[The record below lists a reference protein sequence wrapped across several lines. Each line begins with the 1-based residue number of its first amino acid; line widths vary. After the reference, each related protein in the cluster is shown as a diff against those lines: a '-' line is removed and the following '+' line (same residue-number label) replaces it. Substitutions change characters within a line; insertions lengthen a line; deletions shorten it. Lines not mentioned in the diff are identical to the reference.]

1 MALRIIQV
9 IVPDQRKK
17 ELYNLIRGE
26 SHIESW
32 DQVIDEKRYKL
43 SLLLPVDS
51 SEHLISKLEHH
62 FSDTGTFR
70 IVIYPVEATIP
81 RPDNPDEEKER
92 GTAKENSVKEGKGR
106 ISREELYHDL
116 VDSTRLSWV
125 FIILMLASTIVAA
138 TGILRNSEA
147 IIIGSM
153 VIAPLL
159 GPNVALSL
167 ATTLADFQLAK
178 NALRVS
184 VLGMAISLIFAI
196 SLGAILDIDP
206 SAHQIATRTQ
216 PNLGDIGLSLAS
228 GIAGA
233 LAFTTGVASALV
245 GVMVAV
251 ALLPP
256 LVVFGMLLGAG
267 FYEPAMGA
275 MLLLFI
281 NIICINLSGV
291 ITFVI
296 QGFKPANWGEAGKAK
311 NTSRLAITIWLA
323 LLLILTFSLYYSHL
337 NFDFL

>member
-1 MALRIIQV
+1 MALRLMQV
-9 IVPDQRKK
+9 VVPADEKDK
-17 ELYNLIRGE
+17 LHSLIRGE
-26 SHIESW
+26 SRIESW
-32 DQVIDEKRYKL
+32 DQTIDEKRYKL
-43 SLLLPVDS
+43 SILLAVDD
-51 SEHLISKLEHH
+51 SEHLITKLEHH
-62 FSDTGTFR
+62 FSNTGTFR
-70 IVIYPVEATIP
+70 IVLYPVEATIP
-81 RPDNPDEEKER
+81 RPDAPDLERER
-92 GTAKENSVKEGKGR
+92 GTAKENAKKKGKGR

-125 FIILMLASTIVAA
+125 FIILMLSSTIVAA
-138 TGILRNSEA
+138 TGLLRNSEA

-167 ATTLADFQLAK
+167 ATTLADFHLAK
-178 NALRVS
+178 NALKVTFA
-184 VLGMAISLIFAI
+184 GIGISLLFAI
-196 SLGAILDIDP
+196 SLGILLEIDP
-206 SAHQIATRTQ
+206 SAPQIATRTE

-256 LVVFGMLLGAG
+256 LVVLGMLIGAG
-267 FYEPAMGA
+267 YWDAATGA
-275 MLLLFI
+275 LFLLFI

-291 ITFVI
+291 LTFVV
-296 QGFKPANWGEAGKAK
+296 QGIKPASWDKKGQAR
-311 NTSRLAITIWLA
+311 NTSRAAISVWIF
-323 LLLILTFSLYYSHL
+323 LLLILIFALYYSHL

>member
-1 MALRIIQV
+1 MALRLMQV
-9 IVPDQRKK
+9 VVPADRKE
-17 ELYNLIRGE
+17 ELYSLIRGE

-43 SLLLPVDS
+43 SLLLPVEN
-51 SEHLISKLEHH
+51 SEHLITKLELH
-62 FSDTGTFR
+62 FSNTGSFR
-70 IVIYPVEATIP
+70 IVLYPVEATIP
-81 RPDNPDEEKER
+81 RPDDPNVERER
-92 GTAKENSVKEGKGR
+92 GTFRENADKAGKGR

-116 VDSTRLSWV
+116 VDSTRLTWV
-125 FIILMLASTIVAA
+125 FVILMLASTIVAA

-167 ATTLADFQLAK
+167 ATTLADYHLAR
-178 NALRVS
+178 NALRVTFT
-184 VLGMAISLIFAI
+184 GIAISLFFAI
-196 SLGAILDIDP
+196 GMGIILKVDP

-233 LAFTTGVASALV
+233 LAFTSGVASALV

-256 LVVFGMLLGAG
+256 LVVLGMLLGAG
-267 FYEPAMGA
+267 HWQPAMGA
-275 MLLLFI
+275 LLLLFI

-291 ITFVI
+291 VTFVV
-296 QGFKPANWGEAGKAK
+296 QGIKPADWGEEGKAK
-311 NTSRLAITIWLA
+311 STSRLAISIWIF
-323 LLLILTFSLYYSHL
+323 LLLVLTFSLYYSHL
-337 NFDFL
+337 NFNFL

>member
-1 MALRIIQV
+1 MALRLLQV
-9 IVPDQRKK
+9 VIPSNRKD
-17 ELYNLIRGE
+17 ELYNVIRGE
-26 SHIESW
+26 SRIESW
-32 DQVIDEKRYKL
+32 DQVIDENRYKL
-43 SLLLPVDS
+43 SILLEVDD
-51 SEHLISKLEHH
+51 SEHLITKLEHH

-70 IVIYPVEATIP
+70 IVLYPVEATIP
-81 RPDNPDEEKER
+81 RPDDPDVERER
-92 GTAKENSVKEGKGR
+92 GTAKEQAKKEGKGR

-125 FIILMLASTIVAA
+125 FAVLMLASTVVAA

-167 ATTLADFQLAK
+167 ATTLADFHLAK
-178 NALRVS
+178 NAMRVIIT
-184 VLGMAISLIFAI
+184 GIGISLIFAI
-196 SLGAILDIDP
+196 LIGLILEIDP
-206 SAHQIATRTQ
+206 TAHQIANRTQ

-256 LVVFGMLLGAG
+256 LVVLGMLIGAG
-267 FYEPAMGA
+267 QWQPATGA

-291 ITFVI
+291 LTFVV
-296 QGFKPANWGEAGKAK
+296 QGIKPSHWGEEGKAR
-311 NTSRLAITIWLA
+311 NTTRVAISIWIF
-323 LLLILTFSLYYSHL
+323 LLLILTISLYYSHI
-337 NFDFL
+337 NFDLL

>member
-1 MALRIIQV
+1 MALRLMQV
-9 IVPDQRKK
+9 VVPADQK
-17 ELYNLIRGE
+17 EDLHSLIRGE
-26 SHIESW
+26 SRIESW
-32 DQVIDEKRYKL
+32 DQTIDEKRYKL
-43 SLLLPVDS
+43 SILLPVDD
-51 SEHLISKLEHH
+51 SEHLITKLEHH
-62 FSDTGTFR
+62 FSNTGTFR
-70 IVIYPVEATIP
+70 IILYPVEATIP
-81 RPDNPDEEKER
+81 RPDDPDLERER
-92 GTAKENSVKEGKGR
+92 GTAKENAAKQGKGR

-125 FIILMLASTIVAA
+125 FIILMLASTVVAA
-138 TGILRNSEA
+138 TGLLRNSEA

-167 ATTLADFQLAK
+167 ATTLADFHLAK
-178 NALRVS
+178 NALKVTFA
-184 VLGMAISLIFAI
+184 GIAISLVFAI
-196 SLGAILDIDP
+196 ALGLILEIDP
-206 SAHQIATRTQ
+206 TAHQISTRTK

-256 LVVFGMLLGAG
+256 LVVLGMLLGAG
-267 FYEPAMGA
+267 HWEAATGA
-275 MLLLFI
+275 LLLLFI

-291 ITFVI
+291 LTFVI
-296 QGFKPANWGEAGKAK
+296 QGIKPANWDQEGTAR
-311 NTSRLAITIWLA
+311 NTSRVAISVWIF
-323 LLLILTFSLYYSHL
+323 LLLILIFILYYSHL